1 MHPTSRDRLLILLV
15 HLISPSAAITNKT
28 IDSFSI
34 IPGMYCRMR
43 FPSPALIIKQPQKI
57 GKKLNIE
64 PSIELFSRQETLLHD
79 VGLSTDP
86 ARVPW

>member
-1 MHPTSRDRLLILLV
+1 
-15 HLISPSAAITNKT
+15 
-28 IDSFSI
+28 
-34 IPGMYCRMR
+34 MYCRMR